1 MKTGCDLSHHQA
13 SFDAG
18 RYFASGESFV
28 ILKATE
34 GGSFT
39 DPAFTGRWRAAAGH
53 PRAAYHFARPGSG
66 PVDAQADHFVAVV
79 RVAGWRAGD
88 AWALDLED
96 SGGLGPATLL
106 TWADRWCA
114 RVRAAL
120 GGRGLFYSGVAF
132 VLETLG
138 DPGRI
143 PGGCLGWIA
152 RYRSDTPWAAPWR
165 QPGGWP
171 LVPDVWQCTN
181 GEAGCIHDVPSVGR
195 CDWNKA
201 TDAAFTTLFGG
212 EDVPPLTED
221 EWDRLGKLVDAKVK
235 AHTDRIYGLIYRGDA
250 TEPDAHPANLEQIR
264 KELGEDTADVLTAVR
279 AGATLSDAQVE
290 LLAGLVAAKLEVAGH
305 PAYEG
310 EALISI
316 RPKEATP

>member
-132 VLETLG
+132 VLEALG

-165 QPGGWP
+165 RPAGWP
-171 LVPDVWQCTN
+171 EIPAFWQCTN
-181 GEAGCIHDVPSVGR
+181 GEAGCVHDVVSVGR

-201 TDAAFTTLFGG
+201 TDAAFAALFAR
-212 EDVPPLTED
+212 EEADVPLTEAEWERLEGLIDRRAD
-221 EWDRLGKLVDAKVK
+221 ETDVRLKAKVDQV
-235 AHTDRIYGLIYRGDA
+235 AGLLFRGDPG
-250 TEPDAHPANLEQIR
+250 TPDGGTHADHLKSVHADTQALLEKVAAIAPTLTDAQAELIGGR
-264 KELGEDTADVLTAVR
+264 ILAALQVGRLVGSVAVELGPE
-279 AGATLSDAQVE
+279 
-290 LLAGLVAAKLEVAGH
+290 
-305 PAYEG
+305 
-310 EALISI
+310 
-316 RPKEATP
+316 